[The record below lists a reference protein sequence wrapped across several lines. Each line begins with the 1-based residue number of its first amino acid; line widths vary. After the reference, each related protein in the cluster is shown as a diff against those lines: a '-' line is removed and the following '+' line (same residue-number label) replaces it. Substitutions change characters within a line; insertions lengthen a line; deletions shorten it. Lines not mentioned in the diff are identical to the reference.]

1 MLLIWSY
8 VFAFVCSAIAV
19 LVSIPI
25 IKMMALKYGY
35 VDLPTSRKV
44 HQQPMVRLG
53 GISICIGTL
62 TALLLVNGLNGLTS
76 LSTNSTFE
84 FWVIFWGSFGFF
96 LIGLVDD
103 LKGLS
108 PITRLILQVGI
119 ASLVW
124 WMGVRIDFVT
134 IPSVGLVNI
143 GGLSLPV
150 TVIWLTGVVNA
161 INWIDGLD
169 GLAAGTSGIAALTMF
184 IVCLFTGQPAAALF
198 SAALMGGLFSFLYY
212 NFNPAQIFMGD
223 GGSYFVGFMVASV
236 SITGLVKGAVAT
248 AILLPFVILAVPI
261 FDMTA
266 VILARLR
273 HGKSPF
279 AADKRH
285 LHHRLLQAGLPHRFA
300 VLLIYTL
307 ALWAGSLAMMVA
319 NVPNALGIMGATTGL
334 LGCMSWKSWHYLRQG

>member
-1 MLLIWSY
+1 MLLIWSS

-19 LVSIPI
+19 LVSVPI
-25 IKMMALKYGY
+25 IKVMALKYGY
-35 VDLPTSRKV
+35 VDLPDSRKV
-44 HQQPMVRLG
+44 HHQPMVRLG
-53 GISICIGTL
+53 GIAICIGTL
-62 TALLLVNGLNGLTS
+62 TALLWVNSLNGLNS
-76 LSTNSTFE
+76 LSAHSTFE

-108 PITRLILQVGI
+108 PLTRLVLQVSV
-119 ASLVW
+119 ACLVW
-124 WMGVRIDFVT
+124 WMGVRIEFVT
-134 IPSVGLVNI
+134 LPSVGLVDI
-143 GGLSLPV
+143 GGLSLPL
-150 TVIWLTGVVNA
+150 TVVWLTGVVNA

-184 IVCLFTGQPAAALF
+184 VVCLFTGQTAAALF

-236 SITGLVKGAVAT
+236 SITGLVKSAVAT

-261 FDMTA
+261 VDMAA
-266 VILARLR
+266 VILMRLR

-279 AADKRH
+279 TADKRH
-285 LHHRLLQAGLPHRFA
+285 LHHRLLQAGLPHRFT

-307 ALWAGSLAMMVA
+307 ALWSGSLAMMVA
-319 NVPNALGIMGATTGL
+319 KVPNALGIIGATTGL
-334 LGCMSWKSWHYLRQG
+334 LGCMTWKSWRYLRQS